1 MVTRSAHGPGD
12 DDHPKM
18 VSRSAHGPGDDDH
31 PKMAARFAHG
41 PGDDGMD
48 TRHRSSTSIL
58 LTVFKIIQR
67 CSLRLLL
74 EHLTALTEMMTTL
87 RPRRVLQNA
96 LHTRK
101 LEAQLHLRLSPLGHQ
116 RRSQRVTPHHPS
128 SSVRHRPQNHP
139 CRQCRTYILHSS
151 LQSTDKTRGMP
162 GMRLSRRSP
171 QAPKASMPPMPYVHP
186 T

>member
-1 MVTRSAHGPGD
+1 
-12 DDHPKM
+12 M

-48 TRHRSSTSIL
+48 SRHRSSTSIL

-67 CSLRLLL
+67 CSPRLLL
-74 EHLTALTEMMTTL
+74 EHLTALTEMMNTP
-87 RPRRVLQNA
+87 RPRKRVLQNA

-101 LEAQLHLRLSPLGHQ
+101 LEVQPHPRLSPLDHR

-128 SSVRHRPQNHP
+128 LSVHHRPQSRP
-139 CRQCRTYILHSS
+139 CRQCRKCILHSA
-151 LQSTDKTRGMP
+151 LQPTDKTRGMS
-162 GMRLSRRSP
+162 GMGHSRRAP
-171 QAPKASMPPMPYVHP
+171 QAPKASTPPMPYVHP
-186 T
+186 S